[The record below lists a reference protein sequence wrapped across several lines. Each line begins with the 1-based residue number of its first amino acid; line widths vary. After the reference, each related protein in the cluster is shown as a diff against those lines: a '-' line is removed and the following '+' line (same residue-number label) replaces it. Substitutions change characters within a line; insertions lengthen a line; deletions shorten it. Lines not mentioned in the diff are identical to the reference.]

1 MTVDQMAS
9 LGSALS
15 GFLGEFADCFGRCEP
30 RWKLAKYV
38 RGQLSELP
46 RKSAEPMALAA
57 GITPRALQEF
67 LASDDWDQDRL
78 RWHTQRLIVRDQAD
92 DQAIGVID
100 ESGHPKKGTRT
111 ACIGRQYCG
120 NTGKLDN
127 CVMTVH
133 LTFTSFDNH
142 FRSLIDSDLYL
153 PQAWHEDRAR
163 CRLAKIPDE
172 VVYRP
177 KYTIALEQLD
187 RARANGV
194 RFAWL
199 TADEWYAQKPAFVS
213 GLETR
218 GERFVLE
225 IPQNFAMWLHDPR
238 NSDAPAKP
246 VATLLRHSKALL
258 TQPWQA
264 YHVKDT
270 HKGPMVWD
278 VKSVACW
285 LPRGD
290 GVVGPY
296 WLIVARNVLNPDEQ
310 KFFLSNASAG
320 VPLSVLVHVAFSR
333 WSVERCLQD
342 EKSELGLSHFETRGY
357 PAIQRHLLI
366 TQVSHL
372 FLARETQR
380 LRGEKSGGD
389 LASSSRRGRRADRK
403 PAAALARSSLL
414 AATHRRHLDSLATSQ
429 PTSSNQ
435 SSETSPPRTRI
446 RRHLTPSNPAMPT
459 RMRSKSAL

>member
-9 LGSALS
+9 LGLALS
-15 GFLGEFADCFGRCEP
+15 EFLDEFADGFGRCEL
-30 RWKLAKYV
+30 RGKLAKYV

-57 GITPRALQEF
+57 GIRPRTLQEF
-67 LASDDWDQDRL
+67 LASDEWDHERL
-78 RWHTQRLIVRDQAD
+78 RGHTQRLIVRDHAD

-100 ESGHPKKGTRT
+100 ESGHPQKGHRT
-111 ACIGRQYCG
+111 ACVSPQYCG
-120 NTGKLDN
+120 NSGKIDN

-133 LTFTSFDNH
+133 LTFTSFDTR
-142 FRSLIDSDLYL
+142 FRTMIDRDLYL
-153 PQAWHEDRAR
+153 PKVWHEDRER
-163 CRLAKIPDE
+163 CRQAKIPDD

-187 RARANGV
+187 RARDQGV
-194 RFAWL
+194 RLAWL

-218 GERFVLE
+218 GQRFVLE
-225 IPQNFAMWLHDPR
+225 IPRNFAVWLHDPR
-238 NSDAPAKP
+238 GSDTPAKP
-246 VATLLRHSKALL
+246 VETLLKHSKALL
-258 TQPWQA
+258 TQAWQPH
-264 YHVKDT
+264 HVKDT
-270 HKGPMVWD
+270 DKGPMVWE

-285 LPRGD
+285 LPRD
-290 GVVGPY
+290 SGVVGPY

-320 VPLSVLVHVAFSR
+320 VPLPVLLHVAFSR

-389 LASSSRRGRRADRK
+389 IAPSPRRDQRPDRQL
-403 PAAALARSSLL
+403 AAAPFPLAEPGCN
-414 AATHRRHLDSLATSQ
+414 A
-429 PTSSNQ
+429 P
-435 SSETSPPRTRI
+435 
-446 RRHLTPSNPAMPT
+446 PT
-459 RMRSKSAL
+459 R